1 MTFRNS
7 KNGVWVSPTEF
18 VNFAESKSNKSLSQ
32 HIASRGRVDGSGFGG
47 MTLPNPDPILK
58 AQGKD
63 ITVYRDLRS
72 SALVGGNI
80 RRRKSSVLALERDLK
95 RSDSPLR
102 VYSFVRDWLKDLD
115 LDRIIRELLDAPL
128 FGYQP
133 IELMWQPV
141 GMNLL
146 PEDLLGKPAEWFFY
160 DKDNNLRFRSKEAG
174 QDGELCDPQRFVV
187 ARQDATYNNP
197 YGFPDLSMCF
207 WPALF
212 MKGGLKFW
220 VQFTEKYGSPW
231 VIGKHPRG
239 AGDEETDLLLNSL
252 EAMVQDAVAAI
263 PDDASIEIV
272 EAAGKAGSADVYR
285 ELLEYCRS
293 EINVAMLG
301 QNQTTEKDSN
311 RASATAGAEVTKD
324 IRDGD
329 AGIVAAA
336 LNAVIRR
343 IVDVNFGESVA
354 APLYE
359 LWEQE
364 EIDKTL
370 AERDKN
376 LTDAGVKFTP
386 AYWMRTYNLQEGDL
400 AEPIAPADATPS
412 AEFAEPALRPI
423 LDQQALDQAIASLTA
438 EQLQEQAEQALLPL
452 IEALQQGRD
461 ETEVLGLLA
470 ETSPD
475 LNAEAL
481 QATLTKLLFMA
492 DTWGRLSAAADKE
505 D

>member
-1 MTFRNS
+1 MNKR
-7 KNGVWVSPTEF
+7 GLWVSPTEF
-18 VNFAESKSNKSLSQ
+18 VSFAEAKRNSALEQ
-32 HIASRGRVDGSGFGG
+32 HIATRNRSAAGGFSGAN
-47 MTLPNPDPILK
+47 LPNPDPILK

-72 SALVGGNI
+72 AALVGGNV
-80 RRRKSSVLALERDLK
+80 RRRKAAVLSLERGIKRGDAPLK
-95 RSDSPLR
+95 IER
-102 VYSFVRDWLKDLD
+102 FIRDWLTALD

-133 IELMWQPV
+133 VELMWQPL
-141 GMNLL
+141 GMHLV
-146 PEDLLGKPAEWFFY
+146 PQDLLGKPAEWFFY
-160 DKDNNLRFRSKEAG
+160 DRDNALRFRSKEAG
-174 QDGELCDPQRFVV
+174 QDGELCDPQRFIV
-187 ARQDATYNNP
+187 ARQDATYANP

-207 WPALF
+207 WPATF

-239 AGDEETDLLLNSL
+239 ATDGETDLLLDSL

-263 PDDASIEIV
+263 PDDSSVQII
-272 EAAGKAGSADVYR
+272 EAAGKAGSAEVYR

-311 RASATAGAEVTKD
+311 HASATAGAEVTKD

-336 LNAVIRR
+336 LNACIRLV
-343 IVDVNFGESVA
+343 VDLNFGADVA

-359 LWEQE
+359 LWEQG

-370 AERDKN
+370 AQRDKA
-376 LTDAGVKFTP
+376 LTESGVKFTD
-386 AYWMRTYNLQEGDL
+386 AYWKRTYNLQDGDL
-400 AEPIAPADATPS
+400 ATAPAGADSPA
-412 AEFAEPALRPI
+412 FAEATVRPL
-423 LDQQALDQAIASLTA
+423 LDQIALDQAIDSLPA
-438 EQLQEQAEQALLPL
+438 EALQQQAEQAVAPF
-452 IEALQQGRD
+452 IEALQRARND
-461 ETEVLGLLA
+461 AEALGLLA
-470 ETSPD
+470 ETFPHMD
-475 LNAEAL
+475 DQAL
-481 QATLTKLLFMA
+481 QEQLANLLFIA
-492 DTWGRLSAAADKE
+492 DTWGRLSASADRE
-505 D
+505 S

>member
-1 MTFRNS
+1 MNKR
-7 KNGVWVSPTEF
+7 GLWVSPTEF
-18 VNFAESKSNKSLSQ
+18 VSFAEAKRSSTLEQ
-32 HIASRGRVDGSGFGG
+32 HVATRGRSSAGGFSGAN
-47 MTLPNPDPILK
+47 LPNPDPILK

-80 RRRKSSVLALERDLK
+80 RRRKAAVLALERGIK
-95 RSDSPLR
+95 RGQAPIK
-102 VYSFVRDWLKDLD
+102 VESFIRDWLMDLD
-115 LDRIIRELLDAPL
+115 LDRIVRELLDAPL

-133 IELMWQPV
+133 VELMWQPL
-141 GMNLL
+141 GMHLV

-160 DKDNNLRFRSKEAG
+160 DKDNELRFRSKDAG

-187 ARQDATYNNP
+187 ARQDATYANP

-207 WPALF
+207 WPAMF

-239 AGDEETDLLLNSL
+239 ATDAETDLLLDSL

-263 PDDASIEIV
+263 PDDSSVEIKEAS
-272 EAAGKAGSADVYR
+272 GKAGSATVYR

-301 QNQTTEKDSN
+301 QNQTTEKESN
-311 RASATAGAEVTKD
+311 RASAEAGAEVTKD

-329 AGIVAAA
+329 AGIVASA
-336 LNAVIRR
+336 LNACIRLV
-343 IVDVNFGESVA
+343 VDLNFGTDVV

-370 AERDKN
+370 AQRDKS
-376 LTDAGVKFTP
+376 LTESGVRFTDA
-386 AYWMRTYNLQEGDL
+386 YWKRTYNLEDGDL
-400 AEPIAPADATPS
+400 ADTPEPAAS
-412 AEFAEPALRPI
+412 SEFAEPTLKPI
-423 LDQQALDQAIASLTA
+423 LDQVALDQVITSLPA
-438 EQLQEQAEQALLPL
+438 ELLQEQSEQVTASVIDALLRARTDT
-452 IEALQQGRD
+452 EA
-461 ETEVLGLLA
+461 LGLLA
-470 ETSPD
+470 EAYPTMD
-475 LNAEAL
+475 DQAL
-481 QATLTKLLFMA
+481 QENLTRLLFVA
-492 DTWGRLSAAADKE
+492 DIWGRLNASADRQE
-505 D
+505 

>member
-1 MTFRNS
+1 MNNR
-7 KNGVWVSPTEF
+7 GLWVSPTEF
-18 VNFAESKSNKSLSQ
+18 VSFADAKSSSTLDQ
-32 HIASRGRVDGSGFGG
+32 HIATRGRSNAGGSSGAN
-47 MTLPNPDPILK
+47 LPNPDPILK

-72 SALVGGNI
+72 SALVGGNV
-80 RRRKSSVLALERDLK
+80 RRRKASVLALERGIK
-95 RSDSPLR
+95 RGDAPIK
-102 VYSFVRDWLKDLD
+102 VESFIRDWLTDLD

-133 IELMWQPV
+133 VELMWQPV
-141 GMNLL
+141 GMNLV

-160 DKDNNLRFRSKEAG
+160 DKDNALRFRSKEAG
-174 QDGELCDPQRFVV
+174 QDGELCDPQRFIV
-187 ARQDATYNNP
+187 ARQDATYANP

-207 WPALF
+207 WPATF

-239 AGDEETDLLLNSL
+239 ATDGETDLLLDSL

-263 PDDASIEIV
+263 PDDSSVQII

-329 AGIVAAA
+329 AGIVAAS
-336 LNAVIRR
+336 LNSCIRLV
-343 IVDVNFGESVA
+343 VDLNFGTDVV
-354 APLYE
+354 APLYQ

-370 AERDKN
+370 AQRDKA
-376 LTDAGVKFTP
+376 LTESGVKFTS
-386 AYWMRTYNLQEGDL
+386 AYWKRTYNLQDGDINE
-400 AEPIAPADATPS
+400 AVATTESP
-412 AEFAEPALRPI
+412 EFAEPTVRPL
-423 LDQQALDQAIASLTA
+423 LDQIALDQAIGSLPA
-438 EQLQEQAEQALLPL
+438 EALQQQAEQAVAPL
-452 IEALQQGRD
+452 IEALQRARD
-461 ETEVLGLLA
+461 DSEALGLLA
-470 ETSPD
+470 EAFPQMD
-475 LNAEAL
+475 GEAL
-481 QATLTKLLFMA
+481 QQQLANLLFIA
-492 DTWGRLSAAADKE
+492 DTWGRLSASVDRE

>member
-1 MTFRNS
+1 MN
-7 KNGVWVSPTEF
+7 KKGLWVSPTEF
-18 VNFAESKSNKSLSQ
+18 VSFADAKRNSALEQ
-32 HIASRGRVDGSGFGG
+32 HIATRGRSSAGGFSGAN
-47 MTLPNPDPILK
+47 LPNPDPILK

-72 SALVGGNI
+72 SALVGGNV
-80 RRRKSSVLALERDLK
+80 RRRKASVLSLERGIK
-95 RSDSPLR
+95 RGNAPIKVER
-102 VYSFVRDWLKDLD
+102 FIRDWFTDLD

-133 IELMWQPV
+133 VELMWKPV
-141 GMNLL
+141 GMNLV

-160 DKDNNLRFRSKEAG
+160 DKDNELRFRSKEAG
-174 QDGELCDPQRFVV
+174 QDGELCDPQRFIV
-187 ARQDATYNNP
+187 ARQDATYANP

-207 WPALF
+207 WPATF

-239 AGDEETDLLLNSL
+239 AADSETDLLLDSL

-263 PDDASIEIV
+263 PDDSSVQII
-272 EAAGKAGSADVYR
+272 EAAGKAGSAEVYR

-336 LNAVIRR
+336 LNACIRLV
-343 IVDVNFGESVA
+343 VDLNFGTEVA

-370 AERDKN
+370 AQRDKA
-376 LTDAGVKFTP
+376 LTESGVKFTDT
-386 AYWMRTYNLQEGDL
+386 YWKRTYNLQDGDL
-400 AEPIAPADATPS
+400 ASAPAGPDST
-412 AEFAEPALRPI
+412 EFAEATVRPL
-423 LDQQALDQAIASLTA
+423 LDQIALDQAIDSLSA
-438 EQLQEQAEQALLPL
+438 EALQQQAEQAVAPF
-452 IEALQQGRD
+452 IEALQRARD
-461 ETEVLGLLA
+461 GSEALGLLA
-470 ETSPD
+470 EAFPQMDS
-475 LNAEAL
+475 EGL
-481 QATLTKLLFMA
+481 QQQLTNLLFIA
-492 DTWGRLSAAADKE
+492 DTWGRLSASAE
-505 D
+505 REN

>member
-1 MTFRNS
+1 MNKR
-7 KNGVWVSPTEF
+7 GLWVSPTEF
-18 VNFAESKSNKSLSQ
+18 VSFAEAKRSSTLEQ
-32 HIASRGRVDGSGFGG
+32 HVATRGRSSAGGFSGAN
-47 MTLPNPDPILK
+47 LPNPDPILK

-80 RRRKSSVLALERDLK
+80 RRRKAAVLALERGIK
-95 RSDSPLR
+95 RGQAPIKVER
-102 VYSFVRDWLKDLD
+102 FIRDWLTDLD
-115 LDRIIRELLDAPL
+115 LDRIVRELLDAPL

-133 IELMWQPV
+133 VELMWQPL
-141 GMNLL
+141 GMHLV

-160 DKDNNLRFRSKEAG
+160 DKDNELRFRSKDAG

-187 ARQDATYNNP
+187 ARQDATYANP

-207 WPALF
+207 WPAMF

-239 AGDEETDLLLNSL
+239 ATDAETDLLLDSL

-263 PDDASIEIV
+263 PDDSSVEIKEAS
-272 EAAGKAGSADVYR
+272 GKAGSATVYR

-301 QNQTTEKDSN
+301 QNQTTEKESN
-311 RASATAGAEVTKD
+311 RASAEAGAEVTKD

-329 AGIVAAA
+329 AGIVASA
-336 LNAVIRR
+336 LNACIRLV
-343 IVDVNFGESVA
+343 VDLNFGTDVV

-370 AERDKN
+370 AQRDKS
-376 LTDAGVKFTP
+376 LTESGVRFTDA
-386 AYWMRTYNLQEGDL
+386 YWKRTYNLEDGDL
-400 AEPIAPADATPS
+400 ADTPEPAAS
-412 AEFAEPALRPI
+412 SEFAEPTLKPI
-423 LDQQALDQAIASLTA
+423 LDQVALDQVITSLPA
-438 EQLQEQAEQALLPL
+438 ELLQEQSEQVTASVIDALLRARTDT
-452 IEALQQGRD
+452 EA
-461 ETEVLGLLA
+461 LGLLA
-470 ETSPD
+470 EAYPTMD
-475 LNAEAL
+475 DQAL
-481 QATLTKLLFMA
+481 QENLTRLLFVA
-492 DTWGRLSAAADKE
+492 NIWGRLNASADRQE
-505 D
+505 

>member
-1 MTFRNS
+1 MNKR
-7 KNGVWVSPTEF
+7 GLWVSPTEF
-18 VNFAESKSNKSLSQ
+18 VSFAEAKRSSTLEQ
-32 HIASRGRVDGSGFGG
+32 HVATRGRSSAGGFSGAN
-47 MTLPNPDPILK
+47 LPNPDPILK

-80 RRRKSSVLALERDLK
+80 RRRKAAVLALERGIK
-95 RSDSPLR
+95 RGQAPIKVER
-102 VYSFVRDWLKDLD
+102 FIRDWLTDLD
-115 LDRIIRELLDAPL
+115 LDRIVRELLDAPL

-133 IELMWQPV
+133 VELMWQPL
-141 GMNLL
+141 GMHLV

-160 DKDNNLRFRSKEAG
+160 DKDNELRFRSKDAG

-187 ARQDATYNNP
+187 ARQDATYANP

-207 WPALF
+207 WPAMF

-239 AGDEETDLLLNSL
+239 ATDAETDLLLDSL

-263 PDDASIEIV
+263 PDDSSVEIKEAS
-272 EAAGKAGSADVYR
+272 GKAGSATVYR

-301 QNQTTEKDSN
+301 QNQTTEKESN
-311 RASATAGAEVTKD
+311 RASAEAGAEVTKD

-329 AGIVAAA
+329 AGIVASA
-336 LNAVIRR
+336 LNACIRLV
-343 IVDVNFGESVA
+343 VDLNFGTDVV

-370 AERDKN
+370 AQRDKS
-376 LTDAGVKFTP
+376 LTESGVRFTDA
-386 AYWMRTYNLQEGDL
+386 YWKRTYNLEDGDL
-400 AEPIAPADATPS
+400 ADTPEPAAS
-412 AEFAEPALRPI
+412 SEFAEPTLKPI
-423 LDQQALDQAIASLTA
+423 LDQVALDQVITSLPA
-438 EQLQEQAEQALLPL
+438 ELLQEQSEQVTASVIDALLRARTDT
-452 IEALQQGRD
+452 EA
-461 ETEVLGLLA
+461 LGLLA
-470 ETSPD
+470 EAYPTMD
-475 LNAEAL
+475 DQAL
-481 QATLTKLLFMA
+481 QENLTRLLFMA
-492 DTWGRLSAAADKE
+492 DVWGRLNASADRQ

>member
-1 MTFRNS
+1 MN
-7 KNGVWVSPTEF
+7 KKGVWVSPTEF
-18 VNFAESKSNKSLSQ
+18 VNFADAPRSATLDQ
-32 HIASRGRVDGSGFGG
+32 HIATRGRSSSGGFSGAN
-47 MTLPNPDPILK
+47 LPNPDPILK
-58 AQGKD
+58 ALGKD

-72 SALVGGNI
+72 AALVGGNV
-80 RRRKSSVLALERDLK
+80 RRRKASVLSLERGIKRGDAPLK
-95 RSDSPLR
+95 VER
-102 VYSFVRDWLKDLD
+102 FIRDWLTDLD

-133 IELMWQPV
+133 VELIWQPV
-141 GMNLL
+141 GMKLV

-160 DKDNNLRFRSKEAG
+160 DKDNALRFRSKEAG
-174 QDGELCDPQRFVV
+174 QDGELCNPQRFIV
-187 ARQDATYNNP
+187 ARQDATYANP

-207 WPALF
+207 WPTTF

-239 AGDEETDLLLNSL
+239 AADGETDLLLDSL

-263 PDDASIEIV
+263 PDDSSVQII
-272 EAAGKAGSADVYR
+272 EAAGKAGSAEVYR

-301 QNQTTEKDSN
+301 QNQTTEKDST

-329 AGIVAAA
+329 AGIVAAS
-336 LNAVIRR
+336 LNACIRLV
-343 IVDVNFGESVA
+343 VDLNFGTDVV

-370 AERDKN
+370 AQRDKA
-376 LTDAGVKFTP
+376 LTESGVKFTS
-386 AYWMRTYNLQEGDL
+386 AYWKRTYNLQDGDL
-400 AEPIAPADATPS
+400 DETPVPAES
-412 AEFAEPALRPI
+412 SEFAESPLKPI
-423 LDQQALDQAIASLTA
+423 LDQVALDQAINSLPA
-438 EQLQEQAEQALLPL
+438 ELLQEQSEQAVASL
-452 IEALQQGRD
+452 IETLLRARTD
-461 ETEVLGLLA
+461 TEALGLLA
-470 ETSPD
+470 EAYPTMD
-475 LNAEAL
+475 DQAL
-481 QATLTKLLFMA
+481 QENLTRLLFMA
-492 DTWGRLSAAADKE
+492 NIWGRLNASADLE

>member
-1 MTFRNS
+1 MKS
-7 KNGVWVSPTEF
+7 KGLWVSPTEF
-18 VNFAESKSNKSLSQ
+18 VSFSEAKRNKELSQ
-32 HIASRGRVDGSGFGG
+32 HVATRGRTDAGGFGG
-47 MTLPNPDPILK
+47 LSLPNPDPILK

-72 SALVGGNI
+72 SPRIGGNV
-80 RRRKSSVLALERDLK
+80 RRRKAGVLALERDLK
-95 RSDSPLR
+95 RGAAPVKVER
-102 VYSFVRDWLKDLD
+102 FIRDWLNDLD

-133 IELMWQPV
+133 MELMWQPV
-141 GMNLL
+141 GLHL
-146 PEDLLGKPAEWFFY
+146 VPQDLIGKPAEWFFY
-160 DKDNNLRFRSKEAG
+160 DTDNDLRFRAREAG
-174 QDGELCDPQRFVV
+174 MEGERCDPQRFVV
-187 ARQDATYNNP
+187 ARQDATYANP

-207 WPALF
+207 WPAVF

-239 AGDEETDLLLNSL
+239 AADTETDLLLDSL

-263 PDDASIEIV
+263 PDDSSVQII
-272 EAAGKAGSADVYR
+272 EAAGKAGSAEVYR

-293 EINVAMLG
+293 DINVALLG
-301 QNQTTEKDSN
+301 QDQTTESDSN

-329 AGIVAAA
+329 AGIVAMA
-336 LNAVIRR
+336 LNGVIRR
-343 IVDVNFGESVA
+343 IVDINFGEAVA
-354 APLYE
+354 APVYD

-376 LTDAGVKFTP
+376 LTDAGVRFTD
-386 AYWMRTYNLQEGDL
+386 AYWLRTYNLQDGDL
-400 AEPIAPADATPS
+400 VAPVAPAQPES
-412 AEFAEPALRPI
+412 ASFAEPVLRPV
-423 LDQQALDQAIASLTA
+423 LDQLALDQAIASLSA

-470 ETSPD
+470 ETSPALD
-475 LNAEAL
+475 ATAL
-481 QATLTKLLFMA
+481 QATLARLMFVA
-492 DTWGRLSAAADKE
+492 DTWGRLSAAADSE

>member
-1 MTFRNS
+1 MNKR
-7 KNGVWVSPTEF
+7 GLWVSPTEF
-18 VNFAESKSNKSLSQ
+18 VSFAEAKRSSTLNQ
-32 HIASRGRVDGSGFGG
+32 HIATRSRSDAGSFSGAN
-47 MTLPNPDPILK
+47 LPNPDPILK

-80 RRRKSSVLALERDLK
+80 RRRKASVLSLERGIK
-95 RSDSPLR
+95 RGAAPIKVER
-102 VYSFVRDWLKDLD
+102 FIRDWLTDLD

-133 IELMWQPV
+133 VELMWRPL
-141 GMNLL
+141 GMNLV

-160 DKDNNLRFRSKEAG
+160 DKDNELRFRSKEAG
-174 QDGELCDPQRFVV
+174 QDGELCDPQRFIV
-187 ARQDATYNNP
+187 ARQDATYANP

-207 WPALF
+207 WPATF

-239 AGDEETDLLLNSL
+239 ATDGETDLLLDSL

-263 PDDASIEIV
+263 PDDSSVQII
-272 EAAGKAGSADVYR
+272 EAAGKAGSAEVYR

-301 QNQTTEKDSN
+301 QNQTTEKDST

-329 AGIVAAA
+329 AGIVAAS

-343 IVDVNFGESVA
+343 IVDINFGEQVI
-354 APLYE
+354 APVYE

-364 EIDKTL
+364 EIDKVL
-370 AERDKN
+370 AERDKS
-376 LTDAGVKFTP
+376 LSESGVTFTP
-386 AYWMRTYNLQEGDL
+386 QYFKRTYNLQDGDIV
-400 AEPIAPADATPS
+400 ETTPS
-412 AEFAEPALRPI
+412 DIRPEFAESVFKPI
-423 LDQQALDQAIASLTA
+423 LDQVALDQAINGLSASL
-438 EQLQEQAEQALLPL
+438 LQEQSEQVIAPL
-452 IEALQQGRD
+452 IEALQRGRAD
-461 ETEVLGLLA
+461 SEALGLLA
-470 ETSPD
+470 EVYPQMDTQ
-475 LNAEAL
+475 AL
-481 QATLTKLLFMA
+481 EQTLARLMFIA
-492 DTWGRLSAAADKE
+492 DTWGRLSASADRE
-505 D
+505 N

>member
-1 MTFRNS
+1 MNKR
-7 KNGVWVSPTEF
+7 GLWVSPTEF
-18 VNFAESKSNKSLSQ
+18 VSFAEAKRNPLLAQ
-32 HIASRGRVDGSGFGG
+32 HIATRGRSEASGFSGAN
-47 MTLPNPDPILK
+47 LPNPDPILK

-63 ITVYRDLRS
+63 ITIYRDLRS

-80 RRRKSSVLALERDLK
+80 RRRKASVLSLERGIKRGQAPLK
-95 RSDSPLR
+95 
-102 VYSFVRDWLKDLD
+102 VEQFIRDWLTDLD

-141 GMNLL
+141 GMHLL

-160 DKDNNLRFRSKEAG
+160 DKDNRLRFRSKEAG

-187 ARQDATYNNP
+187 ARQDATYANP

-207 WPALF
+207 WPTVF

-231 VIGKHPRG
+231 IIGKHPRG
-239 AGDEETDLLLNSL
+239 ATDGETDLLLDSL
-252 EAMVQDAVAAI
+252 EAMVQDAVAVI
-263 PDDASIEIV
+263 PDDASVQII
-272 EAAGKAGSADVYR
+272 EAAGKAGSAEVYR

-301 QNQTTEKDSN
+301 QNQTTEKESN
-311 RASATAGAEVTKD
+311 RASAEAGAEVTKD

-336 LNAVIRR
+336 LNACIRS
-343 IVDVNFGESVA
+343 IVDLNFGPDVV

-370 AERDKN
+370 AQRDKS
-376 LTDAGVKFTP
+376 LTEAGVKFTP
-386 AYWMRTYNLQEGDL
+386 HYWKRTYNLVDGDID
-400 AEPIAPADATPS
+400 ETPARTGS
-412 AEFAEPALRPI
+412 ADFAEPTLRPL
-423 LDQQALDQAIASLTA
+423 LDQIALDQVIDSLPA
-438 EQLQEQAEQALLPL
+438 DMLQQQTEQAVAPL
-452 IEALQQGRD
+452 IEVLQKSRTD
-461 ETEVLGLLA
+461 SEALGLLA
-470 ETSPD
+470 EAYPLMD
-475 LNAEAL
+475 DQAL
-481 QATLTKLLFMA
+481 QQKLASLLFIA
-492 DTWGRLSAAADKE
+492 DTWGRLSAHADLE

>member
-1 MTFRNS
+1 MSRTR
-7 KNGVWVSPTEF
+7 GLWISPTEF
-18 VNFAESKSNKSLSQ
+18 VSFAEAKRSKSLSQ
-32 HIASRGRVDGSGFGG
+32 HVATRGRADAGGFGG
-47 MTLPNPDPILK
+47 LSLPNPDPILK

-72 SALVGGNI
+72 SPRIGGNI
-80 RRRKSSVLALERDLK
+80 RRRKAGVLALERDLK
-95 RSDSPLR
+95 RGQAPVKVER
-102 VYSFVRDWLKDLD
+102 FIRDWLNDLD

-133 IELMWQPV
+133 VELMWQPV
-141 GMNLL
+141 GLHQV
-146 PEDLLGKPAEWFFY
+146 PEDLIGKPAEWFFY
-160 DKDNNLRFRSKEAG
+160 DKDNTLRFRASEAG
-174 QDGELCDPQRFVV
+174 QDGEPCDPQRFVV
-187 ARQDATYNNP
+187 ARQDATYANP

-207 WPALF
+207 WPAVF

-239 AGDEETDLLLNSL
+239 AQSDETDLLLDSL

-263 PDDASIEIV
+263 PDDSSVQII
-272 EAAGKAGSADVYR
+272 EAAGKAGSAEVYR

-293 EINVAMLG
+293 DINVALLG
-301 QNQTTEKDSN
+301 QDQTTEKDAN

-329 AGIVAAA
+329 AGIVATA
-336 LNAVIRR
+336 LNGAIRR
-343 IVDVNFGESVA
+343 IVDINFGESVA

-376 LTDAGVKFTP
+376 LTDAGAKFTD

-400 AEPIAPADATPS
+400 AKPVPAVAS
-412 AEFAEPALRPI
+412 AEFAEPSALHLV
-423 LDQQALDQAIASLTA
+423 LDQTALDQAIAGITA
-438 EQLQEQAEQALLPL
+438 EQLQAQAEQALLPV

-470 ETSPD
+470 ETSPTLD
-475 LNAEAL
+475 AVAL
-481 QATLTKLLFMA
+481 QEMLARLMFLA
-492 DTWGRLSAAADKE
+492 DTWGRLSAAADRE

>member
-1 MTFRNS
+1 MNKR
-7 KNGVWVSPTEF
+7 GLWVSPTEF
-18 VNFAESKSNKSLSQ
+18 VSFAEAKRSSTLNQ
-32 HIASRGRVDGSGFGG
+32 HIATRGRSDAGSFSGAN
-47 MTLPNPDPILK
+47 LPNPDPILK

-80 RRRKSSVLALERDLK
+80 RRRKASVLSLERGIK
-95 RSDSPLR
+95 RGDAPIKVER
-102 VYSFVRDWLKDLD
+102 FIRDWLTDLD
-115 LDRIIRELLDAPL
+115 MDRIIRELLDAPL

-133 IELMWQPV
+133 VELMWRPV
-141 GMNLL
+141 GMNLV

-160 DKDNNLRFRSKEAG
+160 DKDNELRFRSKEAG
-174 QDGELCDPQRFVV
+174 QDGELCDPQRFIV
-187 ARQDATYNNP
+187 ARQDATYANP

-207 WPALF
+207 WPATF

-239 AGDEETDLLLNSL
+239 ATDGETDLLLDSL

-263 PDDASIEIV
+263 PDDSSVQII
-272 EAAGKAGSADVYR
+272 EAAGKAGSAEVYR

-301 QNQTTEKDSN
+301 QNQTTEKDST

-329 AGIVAAA
+329 AGIVAAS

-343 IVDVNFGESVA
+343 IVDINFGEQVI
-354 APLYE
+354 APVYE

-364 EIDKTL
+364 EIDKVL
-370 AERDKN
+370 AERDKS
-376 LTDAGVKFTP
+376 LSESGVTFTP
-386 AYWMRTYNLQEGDL
+386 QYFKRTYNLQDGD
-400 AEPIAPADATPS
+400 IVDTAPSDIGP
-412 AEFAEPALRPI
+412 EFAESVFKPI
-423 LDQQALDQAIASLTA
+423 LDQVALDQAINGLSASL
-438 EQLQEQAEQALLPL
+438 LQEQSERAIAPL
-452 IEALQQGRD
+452 IEALQRGRAD
-461 ETEVLGLLA
+461 SEALGLLA
-470 ETSPD
+470 EVYPQMDTQ
-475 LNAEAL
+475 AL
-481 QATLTKLLFMA
+481 EQTLARLMFIA
-492 DTWGRLSAAADKE
+492 DTWGHLSASADRE
-505 D
+505 N

>member
-1 MTFRNS
+1 MSS
-7 KNGVWVSPTEF
+7 KGLWVSPTEF
-18 VNFAESKSNKSLSQ
+18 VRFAEPKREKNITE
-32 HIASRGRVDGSGFGG
+32 HVASRSRSFDAQALG
-47 MTLPNPDPILK
+47 MYLPNPDPILK

-72 SALVGGNI
+72 SALVGGNV
-80 RRRKSSVLALERDLK
+80 RRRKAAVLSLERDIK
-95 RSDSPLR
+95 RGPAPVR
-102 VYSFVRDWLKDLD
+102 VERFIRDWLTDLD
-115 LDRIIRELLDAPL
+115 LDRIIRELLDASL

-133 IELMWQPV
+133 VELMWQPV
-141 GMNLL
+141 GLHMV
-146 PEDLLGKPAEWFFY
+146 PEDLLGKPAEWFHY
-160 DKDNNLRFRSKEAG
+160 DQDNALRFRARDAG
-174 QDGELCDPQRFVV
+174 IQGELCDPKRFVV

-197 YGFPDLSMCF
+197 YGFADMSMCF
-207 WPALF
+207 WPAVF

-239 AGDEETDLLLNSL
+239 ATAGETDLLLDSL

-263 PDDASIEIV
+263 PDDASIQIV
-272 EAAGKAGSADVYR
+272 EAAGKAGSAEVYR
-285 ELLEYCRS
+285 ELLQYCRS

-301 QNQTTEKDSN
+301 QNQTTEKDST

-336 LNAVIRR
+336 LNAAIRLV
-343 IVDVNFGESVA
+343 VDINFGESVA
-354 APLYE
+354 APVYE

-370 AERDKN
+370 ADRDKS
-376 LTDAGVKFTP
+376 LTDAGVKFTN
-386 AYWMRTYNLQEGDL
+386 AYWRRTYNLEEGDL
-400 AEPIAPADATPS
+400 VELEAQPAKTNS
-412 AEFAEPALRPI
+412 AEFAEPTVRPI
-423 LDQQALDQAIASLTA
+423 LDQQALDQAIANLTA

-470 ETSPD
+470 EISPD
-475 LNAEAL
+475 LGTEAL
-481 QATLTKLLFMA
+481 QSTLGKLMFMA
-492 DTWGRLSAAADKE
+492 DVWGRLSAAADLE

>member
-1 MTFRNS
+1 MNKR
-7 KNGVWVSPTEF
+7 GLWVSPTEF
-18 VNFAESKSNKSLSQ
+18 VSFAEAKRSTALNQ
-32 HIASRGRVDGSGFGG
+32 HIATRGRSNAGGSSGVN
-47 MTLPNPDPILK
+47 LPNPDPILK

-63 ITVYRDLRS
+63 ITAYRDLRS
-72 SALVGGNI
+72 SALVGGNV
-80 RRRKSSVLALERDLK
+80 RRRKASVLSLERDLK
-95 RSDSPLR
+95 RGNAPVKVER
-102 VYSFVRDWLKDLD
+102 FVRDWLTDLD

-133 IELMWQPV
+133 VELMWQPV
-141 GMNLL
+141 GMHLV
-146 PEDLLGKPAEWFFY
+146 PQDLLGKPAEWFFY
-160 DKDNNLRFRSKEAG
+160 DKDNALRFRSKEAG
-174 QDGELCDPQRFVV
+174 QDGELCDPQRFIV
-187 ARQDATYNNP
+187 ARQDATYANP

-207 WPALF
+207 WPATF

-239 AGDEETDLLLNSL
+239 ATDGETDLLLDSL

-263 PDDASIEIV
+263 PDDSSVQII
-272 EAAGKAGSADVYR
+272 EAAGKAGSAEVYR

-336 LNAVIRR
+336 LNACIRLV
-343 IVDVNFGESVA
+343 VDLNFGADVA

-370 AERDKN
+370 AQRDKA
-376 LTDAGVKFTP
+376 LTESGVKFTD
-386 AYWMRTYNLQEGDL
+386 AYWKRTYNLQDDDL
-400 AEPIAPADATPS
+400 AAAPAAADAP
-412 AEFAEPALRPI
+412 EFAEPNLRPI
-423 LDQQALDQAIASLTA
+423 LDQIALDQAINSLPA
-438 EQLQEQAEQALLPL
+438 ETLQQQGEQAAAPL
-452 IEALQQGRD
+452 IEALQRARSD
-461 ETEVLGLLA
+461 SEALGLLA
-470 ETSPD
+470 EAFPQMD
-475 LNAEAL
+475 DQAL
-481 QATLTKLLFMA
+481 QQQLGDLMFMA
-492 DTWGRLSAAADKE
+492 QTWGRLSASADRE

>member
-1 MTFRNS
+1 MSS
-7 KNGVWVSPTEF
+7 KGLWVSPTEF
-18 VNFAESKSNKSLSQ
+18 VRFAEPKREKSFTD
-32 HIASRGRVDGSGFGG
+32 HIASRSRSFDAQALG
-47 MTLPNPDPILK
+47 MYLPNPDPILK

-80 RRRKSSVLALERDLK
+80 RRRKSAVLALERDLK
-95 RSDSPLR
+95 RGQAPVR
-102 VYSFVRDWLKDLD
+102 VERFIRDWLTDLD
-115 LDRIIRELLDAPL
+115 LDRIIRELLDASL

-133 IELMWQPV
+133 VELMWKPV
-141 GMNLL
+141 GLHLL
-146 PEDLLGKPAEWFFY
+146 PEDLLGKPAEWFLY
-160 DKDNNLRFRSKEAG
+160 DQDNQLRFRARDAG
-174 QDGELCDPQRFVV
+174 LQGELCDPQRFVV

-197 YGFPDLSMCF
+197 YGFADLSMCF
-207 WPALF
+207 WPAVF

-239 AGDEETDLLLNSL
+239 ATAGETDLLLDSL

-263 PDDASIEIV
+263 PDDASVEIV

-329 AGIVAAA
+329 ACIVGAA
-336 LNAVIRR
+336 LNAVIRLV
-343 IVDVNFGESVA
+343 VDLNFGESVA
-354 APLYE
+354 APQYD
-359 LWEQE
+359 LWEQD

-376 LTDAGVKFTP
+376 LTDAGVKFSP

-400 AEPIAPADATPS
+400 VESLPPAETPPAV
-412 AEFAEPALRPI
+412 EFAEPALRPI

-475 LNAEAL
+475 LDAEAL
-481 QATLTKLLFMA
+481 QASLTKLMFMA